1 VSPIKTTKGAEF
13 CYRIPP
19 RDDPSADSIIVSKAL
34 TERRV
39 RFESSSQIYPSPPI
53 SCHKAGNATRL
64 KRVEYRELS
73 REKLEM
79 TPVASKALNEFEKNK
94 YQSKIFLLQSEIEE
108 LKVQLGKARARN
120 IFLEKRVEALTDIIK
135 SS

>member
-13 CYRIPP
+13 CFRIPP
-19 RDDPSADSIIVSKAL
+19 REDPSVDSIIVSKAL

-39 RFESSSQIYPSPPI
+39 RFESSSQIYPSPPV
-53 SCHKAGNATRL
+53 SYNKAGNSIRL
-64 KRVEYRELS
+64 KRVDYREVS
-73 REKLEM
+73 GERLEM
-79 TPVASKALNEFEKNK
+79 TPVAAKAFGEFEKNK
-94 YQSKIFLLQSEIEE
+94 YQSKILLLQAEIEE
-108 LKVQLGKARARN
+108 LKFLLGKARARN